1 MQLQR
6 FMQLEE
12 FCAQALPFLLQQPV
26 HHNLLLGMVG
36 MLKQQAAGAT
46 APYLAIVTK
55 AGQPIAVAMRTSPY
69 GLVLSAVA
77 DEAAVAAIGQ
87 DVLIDQ
93 PDLVS
98 VNALAPV
105 AAMFTT
111 FWQAQAGKLPTLR
124 MAMKIHQL
132 TEVTTLATVG
142 GALRRANAGD
152 REWLLAWYVAFK
164 REVWGTIPRNGEA
177 WLGQRLQ
184 QQDLFVWQDQE
195 PVALVCGDMIPGDLG
210 RIFLVYTP
218 PKYRRRG
225 YASAAVAAVSQGLL
239 DGGARLCVLFTD
251 LANPTANKIY
261 QAVGYE
267 PICEW
272 LNYQFEVLP
281 RNRSGRV

>member
-1 MQLQR
+1 MRLQR
-6 FMQLEE
+6 FAQLQE
-12 FCAQALPFLLQQPV
+12 FCDQALPFLLQQPV
-26 HHNLLLGMVG
+26 HHNLLLGMIG

-46 APYLAIVTK
+46 APYLAIVTQ
-55 AGQPIAVAMRTSPY
+55 ADQPVAVAMRTPPY
-69 GLVLSAVA
+69 GLVLSDMA
-77 DEAAVAAIGQ
+77 DMAAVGVIGQ

-132 TEVTTLATVG
+132 TAVVRLTPVSGELRGATVV
-142 GALRRANAGD
+142 D

-164 REVWGTIPRNGEA
+164 QEVWGTMPRDGEA
-177 WLGQRLQ
+177 WLSQRLQ

-239 DGGARLCVLFTD
+239 DGGARSCVLFTD